1 MFRAL
6 ATAATGME
14 AQQTQIDLIANNLAN
29 VNTTGFKKSRAD
41 FQDLLYQTMRAAGA
55 TTKQGNEVPVGLQ
68 VGLGVRP
75 VSTQKMFSTG
85 DMKQT
90 DNPLDLAIEG
100 NGFFQVVQPGGT
112 IAYTRAGSFK
122 TDSQGRLV
130 TSDGFQIEPAITVPP
145 DAVSV
150 TILADGTVSATQAGQ
165 TAPVELGQIQLAN
178 FANPAGLENIGR
190 NLMVPTQASG
200 QAVVGTPGTLGMGTL
215 SQGFLEMS
223 NVKVVEEMIDLI
235 AGQRAY
241 EVNARVIQ
249 AADEMLRTSTQ
260 GR

>member
-6 ATAATGME
+6 STAATGME
-14 AQQTQIDLIANNLAN
+14 AQQTQIDVIANNLAN
-29 VNTTGFKKSRAD
+29 VNTAGFKKSRAD

-55 TTKQGNEVPVGLQ
+55 TSKDGAEVPVGLQ

-75 VSTQKMFSTG
+75 VATQKMFSAG
-85 DMKQT
+85 DVKQT

-100 NGFFQVVQPGGT
+100 GGFFQVVQSGGS
-112 IAYTRAGSFK
+112 IAYTRSGAFK

-130 TSDGFQIEPAITVPP
+130 TGDGFLVEPSITVPA

-150 TILADGTVSATQAGQ
+150 TVLADGTVSAVQAGQ
-165 TAPVELGQIQLAN
+165 TTPVELGQIQLAT
-178 FANPAGLENIGR
+178 FANPAGLENLGR
-190 NLMVPTQASG
+190 SLFGPTQASG
-200 QAVVGTPGTLGMGTL
+200 QAVVGAPGTLGMGTV
-215 SQGFLEMS
+215 SQGTLEMS

-235 AGQRAY
+235 VGQRAY
-241 EVNARVIQ
+241 EVNARVVQ

>member
-1 MFRAL
+1 
-6 ATAATGME
+6 ME
-14 AQQTQIDLIANNLAN
+14 AQQTQIDVIANNLAN

-55 TTKQGNEVPVGLQ
+55 TTKTGQEIPVGLQ
-68 VGLGVRP
+68 VGLGVRS

-85 DMKQT
+85 ELKQT
-90 DNPLDLAIEG
+90 GNPLDLAIEG
-100 NGFFQVVQPGGT
+100 NGFFQVVQPDGT
-112 IAYTRAGSFK
+112 IAYTRAGALA

-130 TSDGFQIEPAITVPP
+130 TGDGFLIEPSVIVPP
-145 DAVSV
+145 DAVSLTV
-150 TILADGTVSATQAGQ
+150 LADGTISVVQAGQ
-165 TAPVELGQIQLAN
+165 TTPVELGQIQLAA
-178 FANPAGLENIGR
+178 FANPAGMENLGR
-190 NLMVPTQASG
+190 SLLVPTQSSG
-200 QAVVGTPGTLGMGTL
+200 QPLVGSPGSLGLGTL
-215 SQGFLEMS
+215 SQGYLEMS

-235 AGQRAY
+235 VGQRAY